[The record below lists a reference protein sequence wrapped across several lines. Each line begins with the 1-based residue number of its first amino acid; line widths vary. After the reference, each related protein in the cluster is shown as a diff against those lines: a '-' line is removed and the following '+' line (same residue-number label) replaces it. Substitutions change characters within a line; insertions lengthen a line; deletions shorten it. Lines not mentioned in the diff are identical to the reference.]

1 MAVKEIIEA
10 LKRETL
16 EDVGISQNLA
26 QIVKDIKMMGNT
38 LTIVMELPKDGL
50 EDIIRAKTIDALS
63 NIPDVGKVDI
73 KFSKPDST
81 QIPLKQAPLQSQRAP
96 QHPHQMQQ
104 PMFTRKKV
112 PGVKHII
119 AVGSGKGG
127 VGKSTVATNL
137 AVALSKLGYQVGLLD
152 ADVYG
157 PSVPTLL
164 GLKGERITVDQFQRL
179 IPIEKHNLK
188 VLSIGFMLPSED
200 TPVIWRG
207 PMLMKALTEF
217 LFSTKWGNLDFLIM
231 DLPPGTGDVQI
242 TLAQN
247 VDLTGAIVV
256 TTPQDVALADVKKAV
271 SMFKEVN
278 ISVLGV
284 IENMAYFI
292 CPSDKQKYYIFGKG
306 KVAEFANTYGLKILG
321 SIPID
326 PEVAE
331 KSDEGKPIVI
341 SHPDSEVAKAFI
353 SIAKVLSNVVSEK

>member
-1 MAVKEIIEA
+1 MAVKEIIDA
-10 LKRETL
+10 LKSENL
-16 EDVGISQNLA
+16 QDLGLNQNLA
-26 QIVKDIKMMGNT
+26 QLVKDIKMAGNT
-38 LTIVMELPKDGL
+38 LTIVMELPRDGL
-50 EDIIRAKTIDALS
+50 EDVLRAKTIDVLS
-63 NIPDVGKVDI
+63 NLPDVEKVDI
-73 KFSKPDST
+73 KFVKGQGAQTP
-81 QIPLKQAPLQSQRAP
+81 P
-96 QHPHQMQQ
+96 QHQPPQGAPGAPVMTQ

-112 PGVKHII
+112 PGIKHIV

-127 VGKSTVATNL
+127 VGKSTVAANL
-137 AVALSKLGYQVGLLD
+137 AVALSKLGYKVGLLD

-157 PSVPTLL
+157 PSAPTLF
-164 GLKGERITVDQFQRL
+164 GLKGERVTVDKMNRL
-179 IPIEKHNLK
+179 VPIEKYGIK
-188 VLSIGFMLPSED
+188 ILSIGFMLPSED
-200 TPVIWRG
+200 TPIIWRG

-217 LFSTKWGNLDFLIM
+217 LFSTNWGELDFLIM

-247 VDLTGAIVV
+247 VHLTGAVVV

-278 ISVLGV
+278 IPILGV

-306 KVAEFANTYGLKILG
+306 RVAEFANTYGLKILG

-331 KSDEGKPIVI
+331 KSDKGEPIVI
-341 SHPDSEVAKAFI
+341 SHPDSEVAKAFM
-353 SIAKVLSNVVSEK
+353 SIAKVLSQVVQ

>member
-1 MAVKEIIEA
+1 MAVQDVIEA
-10 LKRETL
+10 LKKETL
-16 EDVGISQNLA
+16 EDVGINKNLA
-26 QIVKDIKMMGNT
+26 QLVKDIKMVGNT
-38 LTIVMELPKDGL
+38 LTIVMELPKQGV
-50 EDIIRAKTIDALS
+50 EDVIRAKVIDVLG
-63 NIPDVGKVDI
+63 NLPEVQRIDV
-73 KFSKPDST
+73 KFSQPQT
-81 QIPLKQAPLQSQRAP
+81 QIPVKQQAPQQQP
-96 QHPHQMQQ
+96 PPPQMQQ

-127 VGKSTVATNL
+127 VGKSTVAANL
-137 AVALSKLGYQVGLLD
+137 AVALSKLGYKVGLLD

-164 GLKGERITVDQFQRL
+164 GLKGERVTVDQFQRI
-179 IPIEKHNLK
+179 IPIEKYGLK
-188 VLSIGFMLPSED
+188 ILSIGFMLPSED
-200 TPVIWRG
+200 TPIIWRG

-217 LFSTKWGNLDFLIM
+217 LFSTKWGDLDFLIM

-242 TLAQN
+242 TLAQS
-247 VDLTGAIVV
+247 VELTGAVVV

-271 SMFKEVN
+271 SMFREVN
-278 ISVLGV
+278 IPVLGV

-306 KVAEFANTYGLKILG
+306 KVAQFANAYNLKILG

-331 KSDEGKPIVI
+331 KSDIGEPIVI

-353 SIAKVLSNVVSEK
+353 SIAKVLSQVAQSSVN

>member
-1 MAVKEIIEA
+1 MAVQDVIEA
-10 LKRETL
+10 LKKETL
-16 EDVGISQNLA
+16 EDIGIDKNLA
-26 QIVKDIKMMGNT
+26 QLVKDIKMVRNT
-38 LTIVMELPKDGL
+38 LTVVIEPPRQGL
-50 EDIIRAKTIDALS
+50 EDIIRAKVIDALGDL
-63 NIPDVGKVDI
+63 PDVQKIDV
-73 KFSKPDST
+73 KFSKPTT
-81 QIPLKQAPLQSQRAP
+81 QIPVKQQTPPQ
-96 QHPHQMQQ
+96 QHPPQMQQ

-127 VGKSTVATNL
+127 VGKSTVAANL
-137 AVALSKLGYQVGLLD
+137 AIALSKLGYKVGLLD

-157 PSVPTLL
+157 PSVPTLF
-164 GLKGERITVDQFQRL
+164 GLKGERVTVDQFQR
-179 IPIEKHNLK
+179 IVPVEKYGLK
-188 VLSIGFMLPSED
+188 ILSIGFMLPSED
-200 TPVIWRG
+200 TPIIWRG

-217 LFSTKWGNLDFLIM
+217 LFSTKWGNLDFLVM

-247 VDLTGAIVV
+247 VELTGAVVV

-271 SMFKEVN
+271 SMFREVN
-278 ISVLGV
+278 IPVLGV

-306 KVAEFANTYGLKILG
+306 KVAEFANAYGLKILG

-331 KSDEGKPIVI
+331 KSDKGEPIVI
-341 SHPDSEVAKAFI
+341 SHPDSEVAKAFL
-353 SIAKVLSNVVSEK
+353 SIAKVLSQIVESKVN

>member
-1 MAVKEIIEA
+1 MAVKEIIDA
-10 LKRETL
+10 LKSENL
-16 EDVGISQNLA
+16 QDVGINLNLA
-26 QIVKDIKMMGNT
+26 QLVKDIKMTGHT

-50 EDIIRAKTIDALS
+50 EDIVRAKTIDALTNLS
-63 NIPDVGKVDI
+63 DVEKVDI
-73 KFSKPDST
+73 RFVKAEGAQKPPV
-81 QIPLKQAPLQSQRAP
+81 QQPHQQAPV
-96 QHPHQMQQ
+96 MTQ

-112 PGVKHII
+112 PGIKHIV

-127 VGKSTVATNL
+127 VGKSTVAANL
-137 AVALSKLGYQVGLLD
+137 AVALSKLGYRVGLLD

-157 PSVPTLL
+157 PSAPTLF
-164 GLKGERITVDQFQRL
+164 GLKQERVTVDKMNRL
-179 IPIEKHNLK
+179 VPIEKYGIK
-188 VLSIGFMLPSED
+188 ILSIGFMLPSED
-200 TPVIWRG
+200 TPIIWRG

-217 LFSTKWGNLDFLIM
+217 LFSTNWGELDFLIM

-247 VDLTGAIVV
+247 VQLTGAIVV

-278 ISVLGV
+278 IPVLGV
-284 IENMAYFI
+284 IENMAYFV

-306 KVAEFANTYGLKILG
+306 RVAEFANTYGLKILG

-331 KSDEGKPIVI
+331 KSDTGEPIVI
-341 SHPDSEVAKAFI
+341 AHPESEVAKAFM
-353 SIAKVLSNVVSEK
+353 SIAKVLAQVVQ

>member
-1 MAVKEIIEA
+1 MAVKEIIDA
-10 LKRETL
+10 LKSEGL
-16 EDVGISQNLA
+16 QELGINQNLA
-26 QIVKDIKMMGNT
+26 QLVKDIKMAGNT
-38 LTIVMELPKDGL
+38 LTIVMELPKEGL
-50 EDIIRAKTIDALS
+50 EDVLRAKTIDVLS
-63 NIPDVGKVDI
+63 NLSDVEKVDI
-73 KFSKPDST
+73 KFVKAQSSPS
-81 QIPLKQAPLQSQRAP
+81 QHSHQAPQGVPQAP
-96 QHPHQMQQ
+96 VMTQ
-104 PMFTRKKV
+104 PMFTRKRV
-112 PGVKHII
+112 PGIKHIV

-127 VGKSTVATNL
+127 VGKSTVAANL
-137 AVALSKLGYQVGLLD
+137 AVALSKLGYKVGLLD

-157 PSVPTLL
+157 PSVPTLF
-164 GLKGERITVDQFQRL
+164 GLKGERITVDKMNRL
-179 IPIEKHNLK
+179 VPIEKYGIK

-200 TPVIWRG
+200 TPIIWRG

-217 LFSTKWGNLDFLIM
+217 LFSTNWGELDFLIM

-247 VDLTGAIVV
+247 VHLTGAVVV

-278 ISVLGV
+278 IPVLGV

-306 KVAEFANTYGLKILG
+306 RVAEFANTYGLKILG

-331 KSDEGKPIVI
+331 KSDKGEPIVI
-341 SHPDSEVAKAFI
+341 SHPDSEVAKAFM
-353 SIAKVLSNVVSEK
+353 SIAKVLSQVVQ

>member
-1 MAVKEIIEA
+1 MAVKEIIDA
-10 LKRETL
+10 LKS
-16 EDVGISQNLA
+16 EDLRDLGLNQNLA
-26 QIVKDIKMMGNT
+26 QLVRDIKMVGNT

-50 EDIIRAKTIDALS
+50 EDVLRAKTISVLANL
-63 NIPDVGKVDI
+63 PDIEKVDI
-73 KFSKPDST
+73 KFVKSQTMQT
-81 QIPLKQAPLQSQRAP
+81 QQHPPRGAHQAPV
-96 QHPHQMQQ
+96 MTQ

-112 PGVKHII
+112 PGIKHII

-127 VGKSTVATNL
+127 VGKSTVAANL
-137 AVALSKLGYQVGLLD
+137 AVALSKLGYKVGLLD

-164 GLKGERITVDQFQRL
+164 GLKGERVTVDKMNRL
-179 IPIEKHNLK
+179 VPIEKYGLK
-188 VLSIGFMLPSED
+188 ILSIGLMLPSED
-200 TPVIWRG
+200 TPIIWRG

-217 LFSTKWGNLDFLIM
+217 LFSTDWGELDFLVM

-247 VDLTGAIVV
+247 VHLTGAVVV

-271 SMFKEVN
+271 SMFREVN
-278 ISVLGV
+278 IPILGV
-284 IENMAYFI
+284 IENMAYFV

-306 KVAEFANTYGLKILG
+306 RVVEFANTYGLKILG

-331 KSDEGKPIVI
+331 KSDKGEPIVI
-341 SHPDSEVAKAFI
+341 SHPDSEVAKAFM
-353 SIAKVLSNVVSEK
+353 SIAKVLSQVVQ